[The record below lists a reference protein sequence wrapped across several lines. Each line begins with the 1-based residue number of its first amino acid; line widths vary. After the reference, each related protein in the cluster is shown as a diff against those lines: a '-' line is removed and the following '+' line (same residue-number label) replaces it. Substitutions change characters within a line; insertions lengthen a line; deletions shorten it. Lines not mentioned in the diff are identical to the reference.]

1 MKTWKWVNT
10 LLMCTLASTIISCS
24 SNEELTDEIT
34 NTSKDELITITVGT
48 GADTNTRVSYDDDK
62 VGSSNE
68 DALKWEEGDKLLV
81 AGYANGTL
89 KGKEIYFINE
99 GVGKTKA
106 SFTGTA
112 IEGAT
117 TYNVYYPSS
126 VTVDEP
132 TGGATFSPSA
142 QTQNGNNNT
151 VHLRDNT
158 FLQAINVTDLNDIT
172 LEMKSSIMKFELS
185 NIPTDIGSLKSLIWI
200 VETDNGSKNMVLNLS
215 SIADNQALS
224 AYLSFISEEMSVK
237 TNGKFTVILQ
247 GDKLYKAE
255 REIISGKKYEAG
267 NRYTAKIDNSPET
280 MKWEELANMSFTV
293 KVDENLGF
301 NIPFPTSGETPA
313 NIMVDWGDGSVLT
326 IVNKGTTLSDGD
338 DFNYKYAE
346 TGEYTIAIYSDQV
359 DETEQQIPKIKF
371 WNNRDNNSNSSKL
384 RLIGTPLL
392 NTGTEDFSYCF
403 YQCSNL
409 TSIPKGLFDKNTNV
423 TSFKSCF
430 EDCSKLESIPTGLFD
445 KNTNVTSFW
454 GCFQGCST
462 LESIP
467 GGLFDKNIEV
477 TSFGYCFQGCK
488 KLSNIPIGLFERNT
502 KVTDF
507 EYCFEVCSNLTSIPT
522 RLFDKNINV
531 TSFFGCFQNCSTLE
545 SIPKELFDKNIEVEV
560 FRGCFSNCTNLKEV
574 PEGLFNNNK
583 KATNF
588 MSCFSFCSNVTL
600 NKNIFSNEGNTD
612 RFSGMNMLFNYC
624 FQNAGEQNENPG
636 EAPELWK
643 YKRGSSTWNTTG
655 CFYNAKATNLTS
667 NNEYNTEWG
676 TPLNWN

>member
-151 VHLRDNT
+151 VHLRDNI

-423 TSFKSCF
+423 TSF
-430 EDCSKLESIPTGLFD
+430 
-445 KNTNVTSFW
+445 W

-545 SIPKELFDKNIEVEV
+545 SIPKELFNKNIEVEV

>member
-24 SNEELTDEIT
+24 GNEELTDEIT
-34 NTSKDELITITVGT
+34 NTGKDELITITVGT
-48 GADTNTRVSYDDDK
+48 GANTNTRVSYDDDK

-81 AGYANGTL
+81 AGYADGTL
-89 KGKEIYFINE
+89 KGKEIYVISE

-117 TYNVYYPSS
+117 TYSVYYPSS

-132 TGGATFSPSA
+132 TGGVTFSPSA

-151 VHLRDNT
+151 VHLRDNI
-158 FLQAINVTDLNDIT
+158 FLQATNVTDLNDIT

-215 SIADNQALS
+215 SIADNQALT

-267 NRYTAKIDNSPET
+267 NRYTAEIDNSSET
-280 MKWEELANMSFTV
+280 MQWEELANMSFTV

-313 NIMVDWGDGSVLT
+313 NIMVDWGDGSALT

-338 DFNYKYAE
+338 GFNYEYAE
-346 TGEYTIAIYSDQV
+346 TGEYAIAIYSDQV
-359 DETEQQIPKIKF
+359 DETELQIPKIKF

-462 LESIP
+462 
-467 GGLFDKNIEV
+467 
-477 TSFGYCFQGCK
+477 
-488 KLSNIPIGLFERNT
+488 LSNIPIGLFERNT

>member
-24 SNEELTDEIT
+24 GNEELTDEIT
-34 NTSKDELITITVGT
+34 NTGKDELITITVGT
-48 GADTNTRVSYDDDK
+48 GANTNTRVSYDDDK

-89 KGKEIYFINE
+89 KGKEIYVISE

-106 SFTGTA
+106 SFTGTS

-151 VHLRDNT
+151 VHLRDNI
-158 FLQAINVTDLNDIT
+158 FLQATNVTDLNDIT

-215 SIADNQALS
+215 SIADNQTLT

-237 TNGKFTVILQ
+237 ANGKFTVILQ

-267 NRYTAKIDNSPET
+267 NRYTAEIDNSSET
-280 MKWEELANMSFTV
+280 MQWEELANMSFTV

-313 NIMVDWGDGSVLT
+313 NIMVDWGDGSALT

-338 DFNYKYAE
+338 GFNYEYAE
-346 TGEYTIAIYSDQV
+346 TGEYAIAIYSDQV
-359 DETEQQIPKIKF
+359 DETEQQIPKINF
-371 WNNRDNNSNSSKL
+371 RYNRNNNNNHHKL
-384 RLIGTPLL
+384 VLINTPFL
-392 NTGTEDFSYCF
+392 NTETEDFSYCF
-403 YQCSNL
+403 CQCSNL
-409 TSIPKGLFDKNTNV
+409 TSIPEGLFDKNIEV
-423 TSFKSCF
+423 TSFEYCF
-430 EDCSKLESIPTGLFD
+430 QDCSKLESIPTGLFD
-445 KNTNVTSFW
+445 KNIN
-454 GCFQGCST
+454 
-462 LESIP
+462 
-467 GGLFDKNIEV
+467 V

-488 KLSNIPIGLFERNT
+488 KLSNIPTGLFDKNI
-502 KVTDF
+502 KVTSF
-507 EYCFEVCSNLTSIPT
+507 TYCFEACSNLTSIPT
-522 RLFDKNINV
+522 GLFDKNINV
-531 TSFFGCFQNCSTLE
+531 TSFWACFQSCSTLE
-545 SIPKELFDKNIEVEV
+545 SIPEGLFDKNIEVTS
-560 FRGCFSNCTNLKEV
+560 FDGCFSGCTNLKGA
-574 PEGLFNNNK
+574 PKGLFNNNK
-583 KATNF
+583 KVTNF
-588 MSCFSFCSNVTL
+588 MCCFQFCDNATL
-600 NKNIFSNEGNTD
+600 NKNIFSNEGSID

-624 FQNAGEQNENPG
+624 FQNAGEKNENPG

-655 CFYNAKATNLTS
+655 CFYNAKATNLTLE
-667 NNEYNTEWG
+667 NEYNTEWG

>member
-24 SNEELTDEIT
+24 GNEELTDEIT
-34 NTSKDELITITVGT
+34 NTGKDELITITVGT
-48 GADTNTRVSYDDDK
+48 GANTNTRISYDDDK

-89 KGKEIYFINE
+89 KGKEIYIISE
-99 GVGKTKA
+99 GVGKTTA

-126 VTVDEP
+126 ITVDKP

-151 VHLRDNT
+151 VHLRDNI
-158 FLQAINVTDLNDIT
+158 FLQATNVTDLNNIT

-215 SIADNQALS
+215 SIADNQALT

-267 NRYTAKIDNSPET
+267 NRYTAEIDNSSET
-280 MKWEELANMSFTV
+280 MQWEELANMSFTV

-313 NIMVDWGDGSVLT
+313 NIMVDWGDGSALT

-338 DFNYKYAE
+338 GFNYEYAE
-346 TGEYTIAIYSDQV
+346 TGEYAIAIYSDQV
-359 DETEQQIPKIKF
+359 DETEQQIPKINF
-371 WNNRDNNSNSSKL
+371 SYNRNNNNNRQKL
-384 RLIGTPLL
+384 VLINTPFL
-392 NTGTEDFSYCF
+392 NTGTEDFSGCF
-403 YQCSNL
+403 YYCSNL
-409 TSIPKGLFDKNTNV
+409 TSIPEELFDKNIEV
-423 TSFKSCF
+423 TSF
-430 EDCSKLESIPTGLFD
+430 EY
-445 KNTNVTSFW
+445 
-454 GCFQGCST
+454 CFQGCST

-467 GGLFDKNIEV
+467 EGLFDKNIEV
-477 TSFGYCFQGCK
+477 TSFRYCFQGCK
-488 KLSNIPIGLFERNT
+488 KLSNIPTGLFDRNT

-531 TSFFGCFQNCSTLE
+531 TSFFGCFQKCSTLE
-545 SIPKELFDKNIEVEV
+545 SIPKGLFDKNIEVEV

-574 PEGLFNNNK
+574 PEGLFDNNK

-588 MSCFSFCSNVTL
+588 MSCFMYCYNVTL
-600 NKNIFSNEGNTD
+600 NKNIFSIDGDIN
-612 RFSGMNMLFNYC
+612 RFSGMNMMFNNC
-624 FQNAGEQNENPG
+624 FYSVGNTGANLG

-643 YKRGSSTWNTTG
+643 YERGGSTWSIQQ
-655 CFYNAKATNLTS
+655 CFEEANATNLTS
-667 NNEYNTEWG
+667 DNEYNTEWG

>member
-1 MKTWKWVNT
+1 
-10 LLMCTLASTIISCS
+10 
-24 SNEELTDEIT
+24 
-34 NTSKDELITITVGT
+34 
-48 GADTNTRVSYDDDK
+48 
-62 VGSSNE
+62 
-68 DALKWEEGDKLLV
+68 
-81 AGYANGTL
+81 
-89 KGKEIYFINE
+89 
-99 GVGKTKA
+99 
-106 SFTGTA
+106 
-112 IEGAT
+112 
-117 TYNVYYPSS
+117 
-126 VTVDEP
+126 
-132 TGGATFSPSA
+132 
-142 QTQNGNNNT
+142 
-151 VHLRDNT
+151 
-158 FLQAINVTDLNDIT
+158 
-172 LEMKSSIMKFELS
+172 MKFELS

-267 NRYTAKIDNSPET
+267 NRYTAEIDNSSET
-280 MKWEELANMSFTV
+280 MQWEELANMSFTV

-313 NIMVDWGDGSVLT
+313 NIMVDWGDGSALT

-338 DFNYKYAE
+338 GFNYEYAE
-346 TGEYTIAIYSDQV
+346 TGEYAIAIYSDQV
-359 DETEQQIPKIKF
+359 DETELQIPKIKF

>member
-34 NTSKDELITITVGT
+34 NTGKNELITITVET
-48 GADTNTRVSYDDDK
+48 GANTNTRVSYDDDK

-89 KGKEIYFINE
+89 KGKEIYFISE

-112 IEGAT
+112 IEGVT

-151 VHLRDNT
+151 VHLRDNI

-215 SIADNQALS
+215 SIADNQALT

-267 NRYTAKIDNSPET
+267 NRYTAEIDNSSET
-280 MKWEELANMSFTV
+280 MQWEELANMSFTV

-313 NIMVDWGDGSVLT
+313 NIMVDWGDGSALT

-338 DFNYKYAE
+338 GFNYEYAE
-346 TGEYTIAIYSDQV
+346 TEEYTITIYSDQV
-359 DETEQQIPKIKF
+359 DETEQQIPKINF
-371 WNNRDNNSNSSKL
+371 WYNRKNNNNHHKL
-384 RLIGTPLL
+384 VLINTPFL
-392 NTGTEDFSYCF
+392 NTETEDFSDCF
-403 YQCSNL
+403 YYCSNL
-409 TSIPKGLFDKNTNV
+409 TSIPEGLFDKNIEV
-423 TSFKSCF
+423 TSFESCF
-430 EDCSKLESIPTGLFD
+430 RGCSTLESIPTGLFD
-445 KNTNVTSFW
+445 KN
-454 GCFQGCST
+454 
-462 LESIP
+462 
-467 GGLFDKNIEV
+467 IEV
-477 TSFGYCFQGCK
+477 TSFRYCFQGCK
-488 KLSNIPIGLFERNT
+488 KILNIPTGLFERNT

>member
-24 SNEELTDEIT
+24 GNEELTDEIT
-34 NTSKDELITITVGT
+34 NTGKDELITITVGT
-48 GADTNTRVSYDDDK
+48 GANTNTRVSYDDDK

-81 AGYANGTL
+81 AGYVNGTL
-89 KGKEIYFINE
+89 KGKEIYVISE
-99 GVGKTKA
+99 GVGKAKA

-126 VTVDEP
+126 ITVDEP

-151 VHLRDNT
+151 VHLRDNI
-158 FLQAINVTDLNDIT
+158 FLQATNVTDLNNIT

-215 SIADNQALS
+215 SIADNQALT

-267 NRYTAKIDNSPET
+267 NRYTAEIDNSSET
-280 MKWEELANMSFTV
+280 MQWEELANMSFTV

-313 NIMVDWGDGSVLT
+313 NIMVDWGDGSALT

-338 DFNYKYAE
+338 GFNYEYAE
-346 TGEYTIAIYSDQV
+346 TGEYAIAIYSDQV
-359 DETEQQIPKIKF
+359 DETELQIPKIKF

-430 EDCSKLESIPTGLFD
+430 EDCSKLESIPT
-445 KNTNVTSFW
+445 
-454 GCFQGCST
+454 
-462 LESIP
+462 
-467 GGLFDKNIEV
+467 GLFDKNIEV

>member
-89 KGKEIYFINE
+89 KGKEIYFISE

-112 IEGAT
+112 IEGVT

-151 VHLRDNT
+151 VHLRDNI

-215 SIADNQALS
+215 SIADNQALT

-267 NRYTAKIDNSPET
+267 NRYTAEIDNSSET
-280 MKWEELANMSFTV
+280 MQWEELANMSFTV

-313 NIMVDWGDGSVLT
+313 NIMVDWGDGSALT

-338 DFNYKYAE
+338 GFNYEYAE
-346 TGEYTIAIYSDQV
+346 TGEYAIAIYSDQV
-359 DETEQQIPKIKF
+359 DETEQQIPKINF

-392 NTGTEDFSYCF
+392 NTGTEDFSDCF
-403 YQCSNL
+403 R
-409 TSIPKGLFDKNTNV
+409 
-423 TSFKSCF
+423 
-430 EDCSKLESIPTGLFD
+430 
-445 KNTNVTSFW
+445 
-454 GCFQGCST
+454 GCST
-462 LESIP
+462 LENIP
-467 GGLFDKNIEV
+467 EGLFDKNINV

-488 KLSNIPIGLFERNT
+488 KLSNIPIGLFDRNT

-507 EYCFEVCSNLTSIPT
+507 TYCFETCSNLTSIPT
-522 RLFDKNINV
+522 GLFDKNTNV
-531 TSFFGCFQNCSTLE
+531 TSFWSCFRACSTLE
-545 SIPKELFDKNIEVEV
+545 SIPEGLFDKNIEVTS
-560 FRGCFSNCTNLKEV
+560 FDGCFSGCTNLKGA
-574 PEGLFNNNK
+574 PKGLFNNNK
-583 KATNF
+583 KVTNF
-588 MSCFSFCSNVTL
+588 MCCFQSCSNATL
-600 NKNIFSNEGNTD
+600 NKNIFSNEGSTD

-624 FQNAGEQNENPG
+624 FQNTGEQNENPG

-643 YKRGSSTWNTTG
+643 YEKGGSTWQIQK
-655 CFYNAKATNLTS
+655 CFDDANATNLTS
-667 NNEYNTEWG
+667 DNEYKTEWG

>member
-24 SNEELTDEIT
+24 GNEELTDEIT
-34 NTSKDELITITVGT
+34 NTGKDELITITVGT
-48 GADTNTRVSYDDDK
+48 GANTNTRVSYDDDK

-89 KGKEIYFINE
+89 KGKEIYFISE

-117 TYNVYYPSS
+117 TYSVYYPSS

-132 TGGATFSPSA
+132 TGEVTFSPSA

-151 VHLRDNT
+151 VHLRDNI

-200 VETDNGSKNMVLNLS
+200 VETDNGSKNMILNLS
-215 SIADNQALS
+215 SIADNQVLT

-255 REIISGKKYEAG
+255 REIISGKKYEAS
-267 NRYTAKIDNSPET
+267 NRYTAEIDNSSET
-280 MKWEELANMSFTV
+280 MQWEELANMSFTV

-313 NIMVDWGDGSVLT
+313 NIMVDWGDGSALT

-338 DFNYKYAE
+338 GFNYEYAE
-346 TGEYTIAIYSDQV
+346 TGEYAIAIYSDQV
-359 DETEQQIPKIKF
+359 DETEQQIPKINF
-371 WNNRDNNSNSSKL
+371 RYNRNNNNNRQKL
-384 RLIGTPLL
+384 VLINTPFL
-392 NTGTEDFSYCF
+392 NTETEDFSGCF
-403 YQCSNL
+403 YYCSNL
-409 TSIPKGLFDKNTNV
+409 TSIPEELFDKNIEV
-423 TSFKSCF
+423 TSF
-430 EDCSKLESIPTGLFD
+430 EY
-445 KNTNVTSFW
+445 
-454 GCFQGCST
+454 CFQGCST

-467 GGLFDKNIEV
+467 EGLFDKNIEV
-477 TSFGYCFQGCK
+477 TSFHYCFQGCK
-488 KLSNIPIGLFERNT
+488 KLSNIPTGLFDRNT

-531 TSFFGCFQNCSTLE
+531 TSFFNCFQKCSTLE
-545 SIPKELFDKNIEVEV
+545 SIPKGLFDKNIEVEV

-574 PEGLFNNNK
+574 PEGLFDNNK

-588 MSCFSFCSNVTL
+588 MSCFMYCYNVTL
-600 NKNIFSNEGNTD
+600 NKNIFSIDGDIN
-612 RFSGMNMLFNYC
+612 RFSGMNMMFNNC
-624 FQNAGEQNENPG
+624 FYSVGNTGANLG

-643 YKRGSSTWNTTG
+643 YERGGSTWSIQQ
-655 CFYNAKATNLTS
+655 CFEEANATNLTS
-667 NNEYNTEWG
+667 DNEYNTEWG

>member
-24 SNEELTDEIT
+24 GNEELTDEIT
-34 NTSKDELITITVGT
+34 NTGKDELITITVGT
-48 GADTNTRVSYDDDK
+48 GANTNTRVSYDDDK

-81 AGYANGTL
+81 AGYVNGTL
-89 KGKEIYFINE
+89 KGKEIYVISE
-99 GVGKTKA
+99 GVGKAKA

-126 VTVDEP
+126 ITVDEP

-151 VHLRDNT
+151 VHLRDNI
-158 FLQAINVTDLNDIT
+158 FLQATNVTDLNNIT

-215 SIADNQALS
+215 SIADNQALT

-267 NRYTAKIDNSPET
+267 NRYTAEIDNSSET
-280 MKWEELANMSFTV
+280 MQWEELANMSFTV

-313 NIMVDWGDGSVLT
+313 NIMVDWGDGSALT

-338 DFNYKYAE
+338 GFNYEYAE
-346 TGEYTIAIYSDQV
+346 TGEYAIAIYSDQV
-359 DETEQQIPKIKF
+359 DETELQIPKIKF

-430 EDCSKLESIPTGLFD
+430 EDCSK
-445 KNTNVTSFW
+445 
-454 GCFQGCST
+454 

>member
-34 NTSKDELITITVGT
+34 NTGKNELITITVET
-48 GADTNTRVSYDDDK
+48 GANTNTRVSYDDDK

-89 KGKEIYFINE
+89 KGKEIYFISE

-112 IEGAT
+112 IEGVT

-151 VHLRDNT
+151 VHLRDNI

-215 SIADNQALS
+215 SIADNQALT

-267 NRYTAKIDNSPET
+267 NRYTAEIDNSSET
-280 MKWEELANMSFTV
+280 MQWEELANMSFTV

-313 NIMVDWGDGSVLT
+313 NIMVDWGDGSALT

-338 DFNYKYAE
+338 GFNYEYAE
-346 TGEYTIAIYSDQV
+346 TEEYTITIYSDQV
-359 DETEQQIPKIKF
+359 DETEQQIPKINF
-371 WNNRDNNSNSSKL
+371 WYNRKNNNNHHKL
-384 RLIGTPLL
+384 VLINTPFL
-392 NTGTEDFSYCF
+392 NTETEDFSDCF
-403 YQCSNL
+403 YYCSNL
-409 TSIPKGLFDKNTNV
+409 TSIP
-423 TSFKSCF
+423 
-430 EDCSKLESIPTGLFD
+430 E
-445 KNTNVTSFW
+445 
-454 GCFQGCST
+454 
-462 LESIP
+462 
-467 GGLFDKNIEV
+467 GLFDKNIEV
-477 TSFGYCFQGCK
+477 TSFRYCFQGCK
-488 KLSNIPIGLFERNT
+488 KILNIPTGLFERNT

>member
-34 NTSKDELITITVGT
+34 NTGKNELITITVET
-48 GADTNTRVSYDDDK
+48 GANTNTRVSYDDDK

-81 AGYANGTL
+81 AGYTNGTL
-89 KGKEIYFINE
+89 KGKEIYFISE

-112 IEGAT
+112 IEGVT

-151 VHLRDNT
+151 VHLRDNI

-346 TGEYTIAIYSDQV
+346 TGEYTIVIYSDQV
-359 DETEQQIPKIKF
+359 DETELQIPKIKF

-409 TSIPKGLFDKNTNV
+409 TSIPK
-423 TSFKSCF
+423 
-430 EDCSKLESIPTGLFD
+430 GLFD

>member
-1 MKTWKWVNT
+1 MKTWNWVNT

-24 SNEELTDEIT
+24 GNEELTDEIT
-34 NTSKDELITITVGT
+34 NTGKDELITITVGT
-48 GADTNTRVSYDDDK
+48 GANTNTRVSYDDDK

-89 KGKEIYFINE
+89 KGKEIYIISE

-117 TYNVYYPSS
+117 TYSVYYPSS

-151 VHLRDNT
+151 VHLRDNI
-158 FLQAINVTDLNDIT
+158 FLQATNVTDLNNIT

-215 SIADNQALS
+215 SIADNQALT

-267 NRYTAKIDNSPET
+267 NRYTAEIDNSSET
-280 MKWEELANMSFTV
+280 MQWEELANMSFTV

-313 NIMVDWGDGSVLT
+313 NIMVDWGDGSALT

-338 DFNYKYAE
+338 GFNYEYAE

-359 DETEQQIPKIKF
+359 DETEQQIPKINF
-371 WNNRDNNSNSSKL
+371 WYNRKNNNNHHKL
-384 RLIGTPLL
+384 VLINTPFL
-392 NTGTEDFSYCF
+392 NTETEDFSYCF
-403 YQCSNL
+403 CQCSNL
-409 TSIPKGLFDKNTNV
+409 TSIPEGLFDKNIEV
-423 TSFKSCF
+423 TSYEYCF
-430 EDCSKLESIPTGLFD
+430 QDCSKLESIPTG
-445 KNTNVTSFW
+445 
-454 GCFQGCST
+454 
-462 LESIP
+462 
-467 GGLFDKNIEV
+467 
-477 TSFGYCFQGCK
+477 
-488 KLSNIPIGLFERNT
+488 
-502 KVTDF
+502 
-507 EYCFEVCSNLTSIPT
+507 
-522 RLFDKNINV
+522 LFDKNINV

>member
-24 SNEELTDEIT
+24 GNEELTDEIT
-34 NTSKDELITITVGT
+34 NTGKDELITITVGT
-48 GADTNTRVSYDDDK
+48 GANTNTRVSYDDDK

-89 KGKEIYFINE
+89 KGKEIYIISE

-117 TYNVYYPSS
+117 TYSVYYPSS

-151 VHLRDNT
+151 VHLRDNI
-158 FLQAINVTDLNDIT
+158 FLQATNVTDLNNIT

-215 SIADNQALS
+215 SIADNQALT
-224 AYLSFISEEMSVK
+224 AYLSFISEERSVK

-267 NRYTAKIDNSPET
+267 NRYTAEIDNSSET
-280 MKWEELANMSFTV
+280 MQWEELANMSFTV

-313 NIMVDWGDGSVLT
+313 NIMVDWGDGSALT

-338 DFNYKYAE
+338 GFNYEYAE

-359 DETEQQIPKIKF
+359 DETEQQIPKINF
-371 WNNRDNNSNSSKL
+371 WYNRKNNNNHHKL
-384 RLIGTPLL
+384 VLINTPFL
-392 NTGTEDFSYCF
+392 NTETEDFNYCF
-403 YQCSNL
+403 CQCSNL
-409 TSIPKGLFDKNTNV
+409 ISIPEELFDKNIEV
-423 TSFKSCF
+423 TSFESCF
-430 EDCSKLESIPTGLFD
+430 QDCSKLESIPTGLFD
-445 KNTNVTSFW
+445 KN
-454 GCFQGCST
+454 
-462 LESIP
+462 
-467 GGLFDKNIEV
+467 IEV
-477 TSFGYCFQGCK
+477 TSFNYCFQSCEK
-488 KLSNIPIGLFERNT
+488 ISNIPTGLFDRNT

-545 SIPKELFDKNIEVEV
+545 SIPKGLFDKNIEVEV
-560 FRGCFSNCTNLKEV
+560 FRGCFSGCRNLKEV
-574 PEGLFNNNK
+574 PEGLFDNNK

-588 MSCFSFCSNVTL
+588 MSCFSLCSNTTL
-600 NKNIFSNEGNTD
+600 NKNIFSNEGSTD
-612 RFSGMNMLFNYC
+612 RFSGMNMRFNHC
-624 FQNAGEQNENPG
+624 FQHAGKDSTNPG
-636 EAPELWK
+636 EVPELWK
-643 YKRGSSTWNTTG
+643 YERGGSTWNTTG
-655 CFYNAKATNLTS
+655 CFDNANATNLTLD
-667 NNEYNTEWG
+667 NEYNTEWG

>member
-24 SNEELTDEIT
+24 GNEELTDEIT
-34 NTSKDELITITVGT
+34 NTGKDELITITVGT
-48 GADTNTRVSYDDDK
+48 GANTNTRVSYDDDK

-89 KGKEIYFINE
+89 KGKEIYVISE

-106 SFTGTA
+106 SFTGTS

-151 VHLRDNT
+151 VHLRDNI
-158 FLQAINVTDLNDIT
+158 FLQATNVTDLNDIT

-215 SIADNQALS
+215 SIADNQTLT

-237 TNGKFTVILQ
+237 ANGKFTVILQ

-267 NRYTAKIDNSPET
+267 NRYTAEIDNSSET
-280 MKWEELANMSFTV
+280 MQWEELANMSFTV
-293 KVDENLGF
+293 KIDENLGF

-313 NIMVDWGDGSVLT
+313 NIMVDWGDGSALT

-338 DFNYKYAE
+338 GFNYEYAE
-346 TGEYTIAIYSDQV
+346 TGEYAIAIYSDQV
-359 DETEQQIPKIKF
+359 DETEQQIPKINF
-371 WNNRDNNSNSSKL
+371 WNNRNNNNNHQKL
-384 RLIGTPLL
+384 VLINTPFL
-392 NTGTEDFSYCF
+392 NTETEDFSYCF
-403 YQCSNL
+403 YYCSNL
-409 TSIPKGLFDKNTNV
+409 T
-423 TSFKSCF
+423 
-430 EDCSKLESIPTGLFD
+430 SIPTGLFD
-445 KNTNVTSFW
+445 KNINVTNFNY
-454 GCFQGCST
+454 CFQSCEKISN
-462 LESIP
+462 IP
-467 GGLFDKNIEV
+467 TGLFD
-477 TSFGYCFQGCK
+477 
-488 KLSNIPIGLFERNT
+488 RNT

-507 EYCFEVCSNLTSIPT
+507 EYCFESCYNLTSIPT
-522 RLFDKNINV
+522 GLFDKNIEVTSFESCFENCYNLTSIPTGLFDKNINV
-531 TSFFGCFQNCSTLE
+531 TSFYCCFQDCSTLE
-545 SIPKELFDKNIEVEV
+545 SIPERLFDKNIEVEA
-560 FRGCFSNCTNLKEV
+560 FNACFSHCTNLKEI
-574 PEGLFNNNK
+574 PKGLFDKNK

-588 MSCFSFCSNVTL
+588 MRCFSFCSNVTL

-643 YKRGSSTWNTTG
+643 YERGSSTWNTTG

-667 NNEYNTEWG
+667 DNKYNTEWG

>member
-24 SNEELTDEIT
+24 GNEELTDEIT
-34 NTSKDELITITVGT
+34 NTGKDELITITVGT
-48 GADTNTRVSYDDDK
+48 GANTNTRVSYDDDK

-81 AGYANGTL
+81 AGYADGTL
-89 KGKEIYFINE
+89 KGKEIYVISE

-117 TYNVYYPSS
+117 TYSVYYPSS
-126 VTVDEP
+126 ITVDEP

-151 VHLRDNT
+151 VHLRDNI
-158 FLQAINVTDLNDIT
+158 FLQATNVTDLNDIT

-215 SIADNQALS
+215 SIADNQTLT

-237 TNGKFTVILQ
+237 ANGKFTVILQ

-267 NRYTAKIDNSPET
+267 NRYTAEIDNSSET
-280 MKWEELANMSFTV
+280 MQWEELANMSFTV

-313 NIMVDWGDGSVLT
+313 NIMVDWGDGSALT

-338 DFNYKYAE
+338 GFNYEYAE
-346 TGEYTIAIYSDQV
+346 TGEYAIAIYSDQV
-359 DETEQQIPKIKF
+359 DETEQQIPKINFRYNRNK
-371 WNNRDNNSNSSKL
+371 NNNCKKL
-384 RLIGTPLL
+384 VLINTPFL
-392 NTGTEDFSYCF
+392 NTGTEDFNSCF
-403 YQCSNL
+403 CQCSNL
-409 TSIPKGLFDKNTNV
+409 ISIPEELFDKNIEV
-423 TSFKSCF
+423 TSFESCF
-430 EDCSKLESIPTGLFD
+430 QDCSKLESIPTGLFD
-445 KNTNVTSFW
+445 KNIEVTSFES
-454 GCFQGCST
+454 CFQDCSK

-467 GGLFDKNIEV
+467 TGLFDKNIDV
-477 TSFGYCFQGCK
+477 TNFNYCFQSCEK
-488 KLSNIPIGLFERNT
+488 ISNIPTGLFDRNT

-531 TSFFGCFQNCSTLE
+531 TSFFGCFQKCSTLE
-545 SIPKELFDKNIEVEV
+545 SIPKGLFDKNIEVEV
-560 FRGCFSNCTNLKEV
+560 FRGCFSDCTNLKEV

-643 YKRGSSTWNTTG
+643 YERGGSTWNTTG

>member
-24 SNEELTDEIT
+24 GNEELTDEIT
-34 NTSKDELITITVGT
+34 NTGKDELITITVGT
-48 GADTNTRVSYDDDK
+48 GANTNTRISYDDDK

-89 KGKEIYFINE
+89 KGKEIYIISE
-99 GVGKTKA
+99 GVGKTTA

-126 VTVDEP
+126 ITVDEP

-151 VHLRDNT
+151 VHLRDNI
-158 FLQAINVTDLNDIT
+158 FLQATNVTDLNNIT

-215 SIADNQALS
+215 SIADNQALT

-267 NRYTAKIDNSPET
+267 NRYTAEIDNSSET
-280 MKWEELANMSFTV
+280 MQWEELANMSFTV

-301 NIPFPTSGETPA
+301 NIPFPTSGETPT
-313 NIMVDWGDGSVLT
+313 NIMVDWGDDSALT

-338 DFNYKYAE
+338 GFNYEYAE
-346 TGEYTIAIYSDQV
+346 TGEYTITIYSYQV
-359 DETEQQIPKIKF
+359 DETEQQIPKINF
-371 WNNRDNNSNSSKL
+371 WYNRKNNNNHQKL
-384 RLIGTPLL
+384 VLINTPFL
-392 NTGTEDFSYCF
+392 NTETEDFSYCF
-403 YQCSNL
+403 FQCSNL
-409 TSIPKGLFDKNTNV
+409 TSIPTGLFDKNIEV
-423 TSFKSCF
+423 TSFEYCF
-430 EDCSKLESIPTGLFD
+430 QDCSKLESIPTGLFD
-445 KNTNVTSFW
+445 KNINVTSFNYCFRSCEKISNIPI
-454 GCFQGCST
+454 GLFDKNTKVTSFNYCFESCYNLTSIPTGLFDKNTNAISFYCCFQDCST

-467 GGLFDKNIEV
+467 
-477 TSFGYCFQGCK
+477 
-488 KLSNIPIGLFERNT
+488 ER
-502 KVTDF
+502 
-507 EYCFEVCSNLTSIPT
+507 
-522 RLFDKNINV
+522 
-531 TSFFGCFQNCSTLE
+531 
-545 SIPKELFDKNIEVEV
+545 LFDKNIEVEV
-560 FRGCFSNCTNLKEV
+560 FNACFSHCTNLKEI

-588 MSCFSFCSNVTL
+588 MSCFKFCSNVTL

-624 FQNAGEQNENPG
+624 FHNAGEQNENPG

-643 YKRGSSTWNTTG
+643 YEKGGSAWQIQK
-655 CFYNAKATNLTS
+655 CFDNANATNLTS
-667 NNEYNTEWG
+667 DNEYNTEWG

>member
-24 SNEELTDEIT
+24 GNEELTDEIT
-34 NTSKDELITITVGT
+34 NTGKDELITITVGT
-48 GADTNTRVSYDDDK
+48 GANTNTRVSYDDDK

-89 KGKEIYFINE
+89 KGKEIYIISE

-117 TYNVYYPSS
+117 TYSVYYPSS

-151 VHLRDNT
+151 VHLRDNI
-158 FLQAINVTDLNDIT
+158 FLQATNVTDLNNIT

-215 SIADNQALS
+215 SIADNQALT
-224 AYLSFISEEMSVK
+224 AYLSFTSEEMSVK

-267 NRYTAKIDNSPET
+267 NRYTAEIDNSSET
-280 MKWEELANMSFTV
+280 MQWEELANMSFTV

-313 NIMVDWGDGSVLT
+313 NIMVDWGDGSALT

-338 DFNYKYAE
+338 GFNYEYAE

-359 DETEQQIPKIKF
+359 DETEQQIPKINF
-371 WNNRDNNSNSSKL
+371 WYNRKNNNNHHKL
-384 RLIGTPLL
+384 VLINTPFL
-392 NTGTEDFSYCF
+392 NTETEDFSYCF
-403 YQCSNL
+403 CQCSNL
-409 TSIPKGLFDKNTNV
+409 TSIP
-423 TSFKSCF
+423 
-430 EDCSKLESIPTGLFD
+430 E
-445 KNTNVTSFW
+445 
-454 GCFQGCST
+454 
-462 LESIP
+462 
-467 GGLFDKNIEV
+467 GLFDKNIEV
-477 TSFGYCFQGCK
+477 TSFEYCFQDCS
-488 KLSNIPIGLFERNT
+488 KLE
-502 KVTDF
+502 
-507 EYCFEVCSNLTSIPT
+507 SIPT
-522 RLFDKNINV
+522 GLFDKNINV